1 MICFVDHFHQ
11 SFEVMDVS
19 TTDHAIGKEAASLDS
34 KEAKS
39 KYNLDGI
46 EDDAAAYVDGIDG
59 YTKRDQRNMQ
69 RMGKQQELMRNFRP
83 LSALSFTVL
92 LQATWEFLLM

>member
-1 MICFVDHFHQ
+1 
-11 SFEVMDVS
+11 MDVS
-19 TTDHAIGKEAASLDS
+19 TTDHALGKEAASLES
-34 KEAKS
+34 KEGQS

-46 EDDAAAYVDGIDG
+46 EDDAAASSKYVDGIDG

>member
-1 MICFVDHFHQ
+1 MSLQ
-11 SFEVMDVS
+11 AMDMS
-19 TTDHAIGKEAASLDS
+19 ATAHTTGKEAAPLDA
-34 KEAKS
+34 KEAQS
-39 KYNLDGI
+39 KYKLDGI
-46 EDDAAAYVDGIDG
+46 EDDAAANEYVDGIDG
-59 YTKRDQRNMQ
+59 YTRRDQRNMQ

>member
-1 MICFVDHFHQ
+1 MSPQ
-11 SFEVMDVS
+11 VMDVS

-34 KEAKS
+34 KKAQS

-46 EDDAAAYVDGIDG
+46 EDDAAASNEYVDGIEG
-59 YTKRDQRNMQ
+59 YTKRDQRGMQ

>member
-1 MICFVDHFHQ
+1 MG
-11 SFEVMDVS
+11 VS

-34 KEAKS
+34 KEAQP

-46 EDDAAAYVDGIDG
+46 EDDAAASSKYVDGIDG

>member
-1 MICFVDHFHQ
+1 M
-11 SFEVMDVS
+11 EMS
-19 TTDHAIGKEAASLDS
+19 TSARATGKEAMSA
-34 KEAKS
+34 EANEVQP

-46 EDDAAAYVDGIDG
+46 EDDADGQNEYVEGIEG
-59 YTKRDQRNMQ
+59 HTRRDQRNMR